1 MNIHTQAINTA
12 FISIALFFI
21 IIPLNIAC
29 TSGIRVFTESE
40 AEMTTDIDLQRAI
53 AALDEYGYDKKL
65 STDLEQARNKQQMR
79 KYLDSLDYSL
89 RRMELLQES
98 VNEWVA
104 ERKALLAQQ
113 ENIQT
118 YKTKIINLSKEL
130 NLSYNEVLEIMS
142 KLDSKN

>member
-1 MNIHTQAINTA
+1 
-12 FISIALFFI
+12 
-21 IIPLNIAC
+21 
-29 TSGIRVFTESE
+29 
-40 AEMTTDIDLQRAI
+40 MTTDIDLQRAI
-53 AALDEYGYDKKL
+53 AALDEYGYEKKL

-89 RRMELLQES
+89 RRMELLQET

-130 NLSYNEVLEIMS
+130 DLSYNEVLEIMS
-142 KLDSKN
+142 KLDNKN